1 MLILQT
7 LIFLLHS
14 SMTFLT
20 TFFLISISLSQSQ
33 NKDTTTKSLW
43 HWIKI
48 LCHYISNEIQMYEIG
63 SNHWIPSNY
72 NPCYLSS
79 IAHSHDLQRCTITTY
94 ISCCTYLSESR
105 KGQTSGTGGV
115 EGRSF
120 ASAMMCSKVM
130 SVWVHTSTTWIS
142 WGGPWGR
149 PLGVRRMT
157 CTTTG
162 SLAARKASTVSSWL
176 DLDNSFPFTW
186 GGQGKF
192 KHVRKGLFV
201 VLSNIKVCFIQCA
214 SFSLL

>member
-1 MLILQT
+1 MKDTEKLIYHANLYPSESTEQPVRQLIYILQTPSILVMLILQT

-130 SVWVHTSTTWIS
+130 SV
-142 WGGPWGR
+142 
-149 PLGVRRMT
+149 
-157 CTTTG
+157 
-162 SLAARKASTVSSWL
+162 
-176 DLDNSFPFTW
+176 
-186 GGQGKF
+186 
-192 KHVRKGLFV
+192 
-201 VLSNIKVCFIQCA
+201 
-214 SFSLL
+214 

>member
-1 MLILQT
+1 MCEIL
-7 LIFLLHS
+7 
-14 SMTFLT
+14 
-20 TFFLISISLSQSQ
+20 
-33 NKDTTTKSLW
+33 W
-43 HWIKI
+43 
-48 LCHYISNEIQMYEIG
+48 
-63 SNHWIPSNY
+63 NHWPPSNY
-72 NPCYLSS
+72 NPRFVSPFIMIHIYN
-79 IAHSHDLQRCTITTY
+79 LQRCKITAY

-149 PLGVRRMT
+149 PLGVRLMT

-186 GGQGKF
+186 EGQGKIWLIIF
-192 KHVRKGLFV
+192 CLLLF
-201 VLSNIKVCFIQCA
+201 CY
-214 SFSLL
+214 LLCLFCWLLL

>member
-1 MLILQT
+1 MY
-7 LIFLLHS
+7 
-14 SMTFLT
+14 
-20 TFFLISISLSQSQ
+20 
-33 NKDTTTKSLW
+33 
-43 HWIKI
+43 KI
-48 LCHYISNEIQMYEIG
+48 V
-63 SNHWIPSNY
+63 SNHWPSTY
-72 NPCYLSS
+72 NSCFESPS
-79 IAHSHDLQRCTITTY
+79 IMIHIYNLQRCKITAY

-149 PLGVRRMT
+149 PLGVRLMT

-162 SLAARKASTVSSWL
+162 SLAPRKASTVSSWL

-192 KHVRKGLFV
+192 DLCIFCLFLFIVPFLWTVAIETFYGSRAV
-201 VLSNIKVCFIQCA
+201 VEIDL
-214 SFSLL
+214 SLLVQRNHSVQSQRTRVFWLSDIRLKAKRERGKPTYS